1 MNTNH
6 PENED
11 AILVGVLLDWR
22 PLVDVGRHEMGALI
36 SELRE
41 DKEWDLERCKSAFR
55 AYRTHRLVMRKI
67 MGLKIV
73 REVAA

>member
-1 MNTNH
+1 MNTQMRANR
-6 PENED
+6 D
-11 AILVGVLLDWR
+11 ACLVGVLLEWE
-22 PLVDVGRHEMGALI
+22 PLSKVGRHEMGALI

>member
-1 MNTNH
+1 MKTLKQDNH
-6 PENED
+6 D
-11 AILVGVLLDWR
+11 ACLVGVLLEWE
-22 PLVDVGRHEMGALI
+22 PLSKVGRHEMGALI